1 MLLIQNNCRRNTN
14 AQFFHL
20 TSISKE
26 VTSWRVNLIL
36 FRSLLI
42 SAGFSSSILLQ
53 LILFA
58 QLDFFVVVANRIIQS
73 CLLSLY
79 TLPRSCI
86 QWEDFCCGDETFSL
100 AIFGRFHAGFLFLL
114 LLLSLLSHEDMSQ
127 TNPPPPSSKCP
138 ALVRVDLKCHRAA
151 AETQRQEYY
160 CCLGRS
166 QSGLSPQIRPLQ
178 IWCGKYERGDA
189 VSMHC
194 SLPLSEQGEREG
206 FLCGVRVGFQSRFL
220 LWDTGAPT

>member
-26 VTSWRVNLIL
+26 VTSWRVNLIR
-36 FRSLLI
+36 FRGLLI

-58 QLDFFVVVANRIIQS
+58 QLDFFFIANRIIQS

-127 TNPPPPSSKCP
+127 TNPLPPQNLPSFSKSGLKVPQGCSWNP
-138 ALVRVDLKCHRAA
+138 ETRILLLSRQEPKRIKPTNTATPNLMRQIWEGRCRLHALQST
-151 AETQRQEYY
+151 TQRTGGK
-160 CCLGRS
+160 GR
-166 QSGLSPQIRPLQ
+166 LS
-178 IWCGKYERGDA
+178 
-189 VSMHC
+189 
-194 SLPLSEQGEREG
+194 
-206 FLCGVRVGFQSRFL
+206 
-220 LWDTGAPT
+220 LWG